1 MTLAT
6 QHSHP
11 AEPVQ
16 QMKRLESLDLS
27 TSFEA
32 AIATTPLG
40 ELRSTE
46 VQTLQINVGKRCNQ
60 ECRHCHVGAGPDRRE
75 VMPDEVVDACLSV
88 LCEREIPNLDITG
101 GAPELH
107 PRFEEIITTAAR
119 AGRHVMDRCNLT
131 ILTVPAYRH
140 LPRFLGD
147 NRVEVVCSLPYYNAR
162 ETDAQRGDGVFQ
174 RSIEALRML
183 NEVGY
188 GRKDGKS
195 ILTLVANPVGAFLP
209 APQSCLEDDFREE
222 LRKRHGVEFSRLIT
236 IANMPIARYL
246 DWLDRS
252 GNTDRYMAKLVSSFN
267 GAAALS
273 VMCRNTISV
282 RWDGALYDCDFNQM
296 LDMKML
302 NGYPGDIFAFD
313 GALLHGRRIA
323 VGPHCFGCTAGQG
336 SSCGG
341 ATANQ

>member
-1 MTLAT
+1 MTQTA
-6 QHSHP
+6 QDSRS
-11 AEPVQ
+11 AESVKQ
-16 QMKRLESLDLS
+16 VRRLESLDLA

-32 AIATTPLG
+32 AIATTSLG

-46 VQTLQINVGKRCNQ
+46 VQTLQINVGRRCNQ

-88 LCEREIPNLDITG
+88 LRGSEIQNLDITG

-107 PRFEEIITTAAR
+107 PRFEEIVSTAAA

-131 ILTVPAYRH
+131 ILTAPSYRH
-140 LPRFLGD
+140 LPSFLAEH
-147 NRVEVVCSLPYYNAR
+147 RVEVVCSLPYHGAR
-162 ETDAQRGDGVFQ
+162 ETDAQRGQGVFQ
-174 RSIEALRML
+174 QSIEALRML

-188 GRKDGKS
+188 GRRDS
-195 ILTLVANPVGAFLP
+195 ELILTLVANPVG
-209 APQSCLEDDFREE
+209 
-222 LRKRHGVEFSRLIT
+222 
-236 IANMPIARYL
+236 
-246 DWLDRS
+246 
-252 GNTDRYMAKLVSSFN
+252 AKLVSSFN
-267 GAAALS
+267 GAAALG

-282 RWDGALYDCDFNQM
+282 GWDGALYDCDFNQM

-302 NGYPGDIFAFD
+302 NGYPRDIFGFD
-313 GALLHGRRIA
+313 RALLHGRRIA

-341 ATANQ
+341 ATAGP

>member
-1 MTLAT
+1 MTQTA
-6 QHSHP
+6 QDSRS
-11 AEPVQ
+11 AESVKQ
-16 QMKRLESLDLS
+16 VRRLESLDLA

-32 AIATTPLG
+32 AIATTSLG

-46 VQTLQINVGKRCNQ
+46 VQTLQINVGRRCNQ

-88 LCEREIPNLDITG
+88 LRGSEIQNLDITG

-107 PRFEEIITTAAR
+107 PRFEEIVSTAAA

-131 ILTVPAYRH
+131 ILTAPSYRH
-140 LPRFLGD
+140 LPSFLAEH
-147 NRVEVVCSLPYYNAR
+147 RVEVVCSLPYHGAR
-162 ETDAQRGDGVFQ
+162 ETDAQRGQGVFQ
-174 RSIEALRML
+174 QSIEALRML

-188 GRKDGKS
+188 GRRDS
-195 ILTLVANPVGAFLP
+195 ELILTLVANPVGAFLP
-209 APQSCLEDDFREE
+209 APQCCLEDDFREE
-222 LRKRHGVEFSRLIT
+222 LHKRHGIEFSRLIA
-236 IANMPIARYL
+236 IANMPISRYL
-246 DWLDRS
+246 DWLNRS

-267 GAAALS
+267 GAAALG

-282 RWDGALYDCDFNQM
+282 GWDGALYDCDFNQM

-302 NGYPGDIFAFD
+302 NGYPRDIFGFD
-313 GALLHGRRIA
+313 RALLHGRRIA

-341 ATANQ
+341 ATAGP